1 MAIKSTTLCP
11 AEKTEEKL
19 FSMTKCYHEQKV
31 LPLGKALF
39 KLLKMKL
46 SVVIPVY
53 NEESTVQELINL
65 VLDACTK
72 LPEKIDDFEI
82 VVVED
87 GSTDKTVESLRSGFE
102 NNPKVRLFFQPFNQG
117 KGAAI
122 TRGFSESSGDVI
134 VIQDADMEYDPYEYP
149 QLLLPILSGKA
160 DVVYGSRFKGETARV
175 LYFWHFLGN
184 QFLTLLSN
192 MFTNLNLTDMETCYK
207 IFRAPV
213 IKNMIL
219 TSMRFGIE
227 PEMTAKISKIPELRI
242 YEVPIS
248 YYGRTYAQGK
258 KIGWKDGFS
267 ALWSIV
273 KFNSFVSLSR
283 SYRVDSALILDE
295 LSDE

>member
-1 MAIKSTTLCP
+1 MIGAL
-11 AEKTEEKL
+11 KL
-19 FSMTKCYHEQKV
+19 PISD
-31 LPLGKALF
+31 LLF
-39 KLLKMKL
+39 RLSSMKL

-53 NEESTVQELINL
+53 NEEATVGGLLRL
-65 VLDACTK
+65 VMEACEK
-72 LPEKIDDFEI
+72 LPSSITDYEI

-87 GSTDKTVESLRSGFE
+87 GSTDNTVHSLKSEFTDHPRV
-102 NNPKVRLFFQPFNQG
+102 NLFFQTHNQG

-122 TRGFSESSGDVI
+122 TRGFAEATGDI
-134 VIQDADMEYDPYEYP
+134 MVIQDADMEYDPFEYP
-149 QLLLPILSGKA
+149 QLLTPILNGKA

-207 IFRAPV
+207 VFRAPV

-219 TSMRFGIE
+219 TSKRFGIE

-248 YYGRTYAQGK
+248 YYGRTYDEGK

-267 ALWSIV
+267 ALWCIL
-273 KFNSFVSLSR
+273 KFNVFTSAEESFRETPKKLTEKLLK
-283 SYRVDSALILDE
+283 A
-295 LSDE
+295 